1 MDGGF
6 LLGSYAELDGAD
18 RIKLDMEELSMAAW
32 YTADEITVADDDI
45 SLTSMMIDNWKKNIA
60 VKPENR

>member
-1 MDGGF
+1 
-6 LLGSYAELDGAD
+6 
-18 RIKLDMEELSMAAW
+18 MAAW

-60 VKPENR
+60 AKPENR